1 MTKSGDSK
9 NDTFPTQTWKS
20 VYNYYAK
27 HEFWKPLHSVQTS
40 TSWLLQENVH
50 SVLLFQPKC
59 EPSHKPLVQTLPLP
73 CPSFILLPVVCPGA
87 ALLQETLCAPRPRW
101 APEPTPPQNPRHSW
115 VERYTPRHTPA
126 ELPLPLDRPSSI
138 PRGSLAA
145 RDTLPRSRPSGFL
158 PSCTSIHRQLFAMNH
173 VLQANVSSTLE
184 IFIRILILHLASF
197 HVKNRNKMLN
207 YNSSWN
213 YYTTDLLTSFQS
225 ELQLAH
231 FRTRNSLAVSVI
243 AMLASWPKRTDI
255 ERWYQ
260 KEGWED

>member
-1 MTKSGDSK
+1 MQNMSSGNHCILYKRPHPDFFRKMFTLCFCFNQNVSPLISPWFRHFL
-9 NDTFPTQTWKS
+9 FPVPPSFSCQW
-20 VYNYYAK
+20 
-27 HEFWKPLHSVQTS
+27 
-40 TSWLLQENVH
+40 
-50 SVLLFQPKC
+50 SVLGPRCSRRHCVRPGQGG
-59 EPSHKPLVQTLPLP
+59 PL
-73 CPSFILLPVVCPGA
+73 S
-87 ALLQETLCAPRPRW
+87 PRPHRTPGTPGW
-101 APEPTPPQNPRHSW
+101 SATRHVTPPPSC
-115 VERYTPRHTPA
+115 

-243 AMLASWPKRTDI
+243 AMLAS
-255 ERWYQ
+255 
-260 KEGWED
+260 